1 MIYFWVIYVSAIYLW
16 SICLSLIYL
25 SVICVFVYLFIYPCI
40 RSSIRSC
47 TRSSIY
53 PCANFGVF
61 WVPSHI
67 RHFCFLVNSSSY
79 FSPLTSV
86 LTTTVIAM
94 WTDQSCQR
102 ECLACFFHM
111 RRVVG
116 HERCLVSTFFLGCL
130 CSSCHIVAFHDLCVC
145 FYFTPKISGQL
156 SMQSQ
161 EAKLV
166 LSTPYSTGAAV
177 LSLATSL
184 HEWQESSQYR
194 RRIFHQMLLVAWIC
208 PTTALR
214 PTPWHLFLELTSIQ
228 QSHWQSSRQS
238 GYRMGS
244 MINT

>member
-1 MIYFWVIYVSAIYLW
+1 MFQRSIYDLSVIDLSI
-16 SICLSLIYL
+16 SDMCICLSIYL
-25 SVICVFVYLFIYPCI
+25 SMYTFIYPFIYTFIYISMCQLWGI
-40 RSSIRSC
+40 LSAVTYQTFLSSCFIPPLISPHWHRC
-47 TRSSIY
+47 WQPLWL
-53 PCANFGVF
+53 PCGRINHARG
-61 WVPSHI
+61 
-67 RHFCFLVNSSSY
+67 
-79 FSPLTSV
+79 SV
-86 LTTTVIAM
+86 WHASFTCDV
-94 WTDQSCQR
+94 S
-102 ECLACFFHM
+102 F
-111 RRVVG
+111 G
-116 HERCLVSTFFLGCL
+116 HERCLVSSTFFWGCL
-130 CSSCHIVAFHDLCVC
+130 CSSCHIVAFHDFCVC
-145 FYFTPKISGQL
+145 FYFTPEISGQW

-228 QSHWQSSRQS
+228 QSHWQSSSQS
-238 GYRMGS
+238 WYRMGS